1 MRSARAEAS
10 LAKYDVGM
18 PEQIA
23 IVAALPREVA
33 ALVRGWPRQEIAPKV
48 FVWTKD
54 NVVVACAGM
63 GYERVTL
70 AVQAAMSVGLVTK
83 LISAGVAGGCD
94 PALRVG
100 DVVRAGVVVDTRTGE
115 RFTDL
120 QYTQVVATVADVV
133 GIAEKRRL
141 FEAYSASAVDMEAAT
156 VARLAQAHG
165 LGFAAVKAISDAS
178 DFEMKEL
185 DLFGTDDG
193 QFRTAAFVTY
203 VAFRPELWPKLRQ
216 LARNGGAAIV
226 ALTKELESQI
236 DWYRQRG

>member
-1 MRSARAEAS
+1 MRATGAEAA

-33 ALVRGWPRQEIAPKV
+33 AVVRGWPRQQVAPNV

-54 NVVVACAGM
+54 HVVVACAGM
-63 GYERVTL
+63 GAERVTL
-70 AVQAAMSVGLVTK
+70 AVQAAMCVRKVTT
-83 LISAGVAGGCD
+83 LISAGVAGACD
-94 PALRVG
+94 PALRAG

-115 RFTDL
+115 RFSDSE
-120 QYTQVVATVADVV
+120 YKQVVATVGDVAGV
-133 GIAEKRRL
+133 AEKRRL

-156 VARLAQAHG
+156 VARLAQAHR
-165 LGFAAVKAISDAS
+165 LGFAAVKTISDAS
-178 DFEMKEL
+178 DFEMREL
-185 DLFGTDDG
+185 GLFGTADG
-193 QFRTAAFVTY
+193 QVRTAAFVAH
-203 VAFRPELWPKLRQ
+203 VAMRPRLWGKLSH
-216 LARNGGAAIV
+216 LAQSGGAAIS

>member
-1 MRSARAEAS
+1 VRSTGAEAAI
-10 LAKYDVGM
+10 AKYDVEM

-54 NVVVACAGM
+54 HVVVACAGM
-63 GYERVTL
+63 GTGRVTL
-70 AVQAAMSVGLVTK
+70 AVQAAMSVGKVTM

-115 RFTDL
+115 RFSDSE
-120 QYTQVVATVADVV
+120 YKQVVATVADVADV
-133 GIAEKRRL
+133 AEKRRL

-165 LGFAAVKAISDAS
+165 LGFAVVKTISDAS
-178 DFEMKEL
+178 EFEMKEL
-185 DLFGTDDG
+185 GLFGTADG
-193 QFRTAAFVTY
+193 QFRTAAFVAY
-203 VAFRPELWPKLRQ
+203 VAMRPRLWGKLGQ
-216 LARNGGAAIV
+216 LAGNGGAAIS

-236 DWYRQRG
+236 DWYRRRG